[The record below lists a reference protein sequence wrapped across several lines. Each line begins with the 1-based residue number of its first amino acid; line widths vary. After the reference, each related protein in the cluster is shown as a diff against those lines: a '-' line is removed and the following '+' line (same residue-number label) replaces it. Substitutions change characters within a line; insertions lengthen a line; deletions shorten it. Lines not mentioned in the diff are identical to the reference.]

1 MSQEISVAHVQQY
14 KSNVIILSQQKGS
27 RLSGCVRNDGEV
39 IGKRAYFDRIG
50 AVSATKKTTRH
61 GDTPLTDTPHS
72 RRSGVMFPY
81 QWADLIDKSDK
92 VRMLIDP
99 TSSYT
104 INAVNA
110 LGRSKDTEIISAL
123 DGSSYEGESGETVTP
138 FPAGNIV
145 ASDFGETPGTHVG
158 LTLKKLI
165 ESKRLFQSF
174 DVDPQD
180 DWYIAYGN
188 KQLSDALNIN
198 QLTSS
203 DYNTYKALVDGK
215 VTTFMGYTWVPI
227 ELLNKVGD
235 YRHVLIWAKS
245 GAGLMIGED
254 ITVDVGPRRDKSN
267 STQVYVE
274 ADIGSVRVEDAKV
287 IRILCKE

>member
-1 MSQEISVAHVQQY
+1 MSQQISVAHVQQY
-14 KSNVIILSQQKGS
+14 KSNVLILSQQKGS

-39 IGKRAYFDRIG
+39 VGKRVYFDRIG
-50 AVSATKKTTRH
+50 AVAATKKTTRH

-81 QWADLIDKSDK
+81 QWADMIDKSDK

-104 INAVNA
+104 QNAVNA
-110 LGRSKDTEIISAL
+110 LGRSKDMEIIGAL
-123 DGSSYEGESGETVTP
+123 DGSSYEGESGETTTV
-138 FPAGNIV
+138 FPAGNIIPV
-145 ASDFGETPGTHVG
+145 NFPSGGDTG
-158 LTLKKLI
+158 LTLGKLI

-180 DWYIAYGN
+180 DWYIAYGAQ
-188 KQLSDALNIN
+188 QLADALAIS

-215 VTTFMGYTWVPI
+215 VTTFMGYTWVPT
-227 ELLNKVGD
+227 ELLNVVNSE
-235 YRHVLIWAKS
+235 RHVMIWAKS
-245 GAGLMIGED
+245 GVGLIVGED
-254 ITVDVGPRRDKSN
+254 ISVDVGPRRDKSN
-267 STQVYVE
+267 GTQVYVE
-274 ADIGSVRVEDAKV
+274 ADIGAVRVEDAKV
-287 IRILCKE
+287 IRVLCQE